1 MTVATFGSNIRQRG
15 AVAWN
20 RYPRLMHALGETG
33 SWLAIAL
40 LGIAVAGLVFVVVA
54 PRLFGWQ
61 FVVVAGGSMEPAV
74 PFGSVAVME
83 DVQPS
88 DLKVR
93 DIVMFREPNGKVV
106 THRIVDIT
114 DGGRALTTQG
124 DANNTP
130 DEGAVPASAVQGR
143 FRFAIP
149 EVGRFVRWMGTQQ
162 GYLTLILVP
171 GMMIIGLELVSIG
184 RSLRRKPAPIT
195 AKQGRASDG

>member
-1 MTVATFGSNIRQRG
+1 MTVATFGSSIWQW
-15 AVAWN
+15 A
-20 RYPRLMHALGETG
+20 PRARRLASEVG
-33 SWLAIAL
+33 SWFAL
-40 LGIAVAGLVFVVVA
+40 LLLGVAVAGLVFVVVA
-54 PRLFGWQ
+54 PRLLGWQ

-83 DVQPS
+83 DVKPS
-88 DLKVR
+88 ELRVR

-149 EVGRFVRWMGTQQ
+149 EVGRFVRWMGTRQ

-195 AKQGRASDG
+195 AKHGRASDG